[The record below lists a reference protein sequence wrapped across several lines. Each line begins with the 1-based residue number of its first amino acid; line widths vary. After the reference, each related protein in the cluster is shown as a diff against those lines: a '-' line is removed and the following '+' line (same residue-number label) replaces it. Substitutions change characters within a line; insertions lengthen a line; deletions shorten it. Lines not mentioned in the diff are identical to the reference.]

1 MREERVLKQ
10 RSPSPTPQMGGPPTV
25 PSGVRAVLA
34 LCHSCRV
41 KAMFSVFP
49 AGAAGVALLF
59 LRLACAGLWFSAL
72 VFAAALPLW
81 LAVAG
86 GLVACALVLG
96 FLTRIATTM
105 TIVAI
110 VVARIELSGA
120 LGALTLL
127 HLLDAGALL
136 LLGAG
141 AYSLDARL
149 FGRREIR
156 IDG

>member
-1 MREERVLKQ
+1 
-10 RSPSPTPQMGGPPTV
+10 
-25 PSGVRAVLA
+25 
-34 LCHSCRV
+34 
-41 KAMFSVFP
+41 MFSVFP
-49 AGAAGVALLF
+49 AGSAGAALLF
-59 LRLACAGLWFSAL
+59 LRLACAGLWLSAL
-72 VFAAALPLW
+72 IFATALPLW
-81 LAVAG
+81 LAIAG

-96 FLTRIATTM
+96 FLTRVATAITL
-105 TIVAI
+105 VAI
-110 VVARIELSGA
+110 LAARIEMGGA

-127 HLLDAGALL
+127 HALDAGALL